1 MSTHDPQEG
10 QERPARKTGSL
21 EKTLKTEAS
30 SAARALGDARDAAMD
45 KASDLASE
53 AKEAAIHRAGDLQK
67 DISASLKTYAE
78 AVEKACEQLDNNSD
92 ATAAR
97 LVRDA
102 ANGLRKCS
110 DSLASKPF
118 EEVLNDLRS
127 YGRQYPAALIGG
139 SVLAGLMLG
148 RLSRSSERN
157 MAASNKES
165 PDAGSS
171 GSDRDKPRPFD
182 RVFESGETSR

>member
-1 MSTHDPQEG
+1 MMSTYDPQEG
-10 QERPARKTGSL
+10 QERPGRKTGSL

-53 AKEAAIHRAGDLQK
+53 AKEAAMQRGGDLQK
-67 DISASLKTYAE
+67 NISASLKTYAE

-97 LVRDA
+97 LVREA

-110 DSLASKPF
+110 DSLAS
-118 EEVLNDLRS
+118 
-127 YGRQYPAALIGG
+127 
-139 SVLAGLMLG
+139 MG

-157 MAASNKES
+157 MVASTKEVS
-165 PDAGSS
+165 GAGSA
-171 GSDRDKPRPFD
+171 GPARAEPRAFD
-182 RVFESGETSR
+182 RAFESGGTS